1 MGKSKVRTLLTA
13 CVMIMLCAAMIV
25 GGTYALWN
33 DKVEVNNHLSAG
45 TLKVSL
51 QRTYLEKYT
60 LGDDMYMTK
69 TTDDTIAPATAN
81 IFGMGSEVVVPTS
94 YYAARLKLTNDGD
107 VAIDYEIKVV
117 VKNDSDKEL
126 AKQVKVFIGEGEIG
140 NVTYDEGKYLATETD
155 GNVTLTQFTI
165 RNGFIDKTQTEKV
178 FWVKIV
184 FENRHDNNAA
194 QNKQA
199 KFDLLVTATQR
210 TTQTT

>member
-1 MGKSKVRTLLTA
+1 MGKSKVRMLLTA

-25 GGTYALWN
+25 GGTYALWS

-45 TLKVSL
+45 MLKVSL

-69 TTDDTIAPATAN
+69 TTDDTIATATAN

-140 NVTYDEGKYLATETD
+140 NVTYDEGKYLVTETD
-155 GNVTLTQFTI
+155 GNVPLTQFTI
-165 RNGFIDKTQTEKV
+165 GNGFIDKTQTEKV

>member
-25 GGTYALWN
+25 GGTYALWS

-45 TLKVSL
+45 MLKVSL

-81 IFGMGSEVVVPTS
+81 IFGMGNEVVVPTS

-107 VAIDYEIKVV
+107 VAINYEIKVV

-140 NVTYDEGKYLATETD
+140 NVTYDEGKYLVTETD

-165 RNGFIDKTQTEKV
+165 GNGFIDKNQTGKV

-194 QNKQA
+194 QNKRA
-199 KFDLLVTATQR
+199 EFDLLVTATQR
-210 TTQTT
+210 TTRTT

>member
-165 RNGFIDKTQTEKV
+165 GNGFIDKTQMEKV